1 MRYNAFHQIH
11 KGLRALLYETG
22 IQLQHADFWNAEE
35 TDAVIERITEVVRLF
50 EEHADKEDAFVFPA
64 IEKYDP
70 AIADAFEREHV
81 KDHLLGHQLSD
92 AIAACKAAP
101 VITEKAQAG
110 FAIHRAYEKFMAF
123 NLEHMAKEEEILNRI
138 LWRHYTDEELLDIT
152 RQIIAHVPA
161 DSMQRYNKWMMRGLN
176 NAEISRWL
184 KTVEKTAPE
193 PVFQELFSVAEKEL
207 SQKRFRL
214 VLEGMTQG
222 VMLA

>member
-22 IQLQHADFWNAEE
+22 IQVQHADFWNAEE

-81 KDHLLGHQLSD
+81 KDHLLGKQLVD
-92 AIAACKAAP
+92 AIDTCKAAP
-101 VITEKAQAG
+101 VITEKAQA
-110 FAIHRAYEKFMAF
+110 AIGIQRAFEKFMAF
-123 NLEHMAKEEEILNRI
+123 NLEHMAREEEILNRI
-138 LWRHYTDEELLDIT
+138 LWRHYTDEELLAIT
-152 RQIIAHVPA
+152 RQIVANVPP
-161 DSMQRYNKWMMRGLN
+161 DSMERYNRWMMRGLN
-176 NAEISRWL
+176 NAEISKWL
-184 KTVEKTAPE
+184 KIVEKNAPD
-193 PVFQELFSVAEKEL
+193 PVFQSLFSVAEKEL
-207 SQKRFRL
+207 TQKRFRL
-214 VLEGMTQG
+214 VLEGMTEG